1 MKRYILGLLTLV
13 SLSMSANANCD
24 FSGITFK
31 TLQQRG
37 NDFYF
42 QTNMHMDSCWYYTF
56 TAYSFKNDEEYKL
69 DDMGGWTGVTFNEK
83 GKWEVRLNVFNEC
96 EKCDTTFTI
105 GVDITIFNE
114 LGYTQKVGAKNCKY
128 YQFEF
133 KDRNDKCIEYYYT
146 IYKGDD
152 YINNLSEVEWKELSD
167 SALYFNYS
175 WAEELTMYYSK
186 ESERT
191 LTHEFKDSGRYFVL
205 PMLYNKCTQ
214 IDTWAFK
221 KLNVCTE
228 FNSLSI
234 KPIQPIE
241 EQTIVGIYDLMGRE
255 SEEMRVGIIY
265 VVLYSDGRRMKVMRT
280 Q

>member
-13 SLSMSANANCD
+13 SLSMSANASCD

-56 TAYSFKNDEEYKL
+56 TAYSHSNDEEYKL
-69 DDMGGWTGVTFNEK
+69 DNNGGWTGVTFNQK
-83 GKWEVRLNVFNEC
+83 GKYEVRLNVFNEC

-105 GVDITIFNE
+105 DVDITIFDGIGFKYN
-114 LGYTQKVGAKNCKY
+114 VGAKNCKY
-128 YQFEF
+128 YQFEMMDR
-133 KDRNDKCIEYYYT
+133 KDTCYEYYYQL
-146 IYKGDD
+146 YKGDD
-152 YINNLSEVEWKELSD
+152 WINGLSDKEWKQVSD
-167 SALYFNYS
+167 SSLYFDYS
-175 WAEELTMYYSK
+175 FDDSLLMYYSK

-191 LTHEFKDSGRYFVL
+191 LTHEFTDTGRYLMISMV
-205 PMLYNKCTQ
+205 YNKCTQ
-214 IDTWAFK
+214 IDTWAFQ

-228 FNSLSI
+228 FNTLST
-234 KPIQPIE
+234 KPIIPIE
-241 EQTIVGIYDLMGRE
+241 EQTIVGIYDLMGRLHD
-255 SEEMRVGIIY
+255 EMEVGIIY